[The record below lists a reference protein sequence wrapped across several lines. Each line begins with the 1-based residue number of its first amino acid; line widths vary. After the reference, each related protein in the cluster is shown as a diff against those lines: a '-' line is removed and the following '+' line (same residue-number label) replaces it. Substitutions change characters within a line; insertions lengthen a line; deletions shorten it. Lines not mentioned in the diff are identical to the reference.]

1 MKGTASTSGDPKAV
15 GTLGQSQTE
24 EDVVPSTWV
33 RGLSR
38 LGEIQLQPREDL
50 VVMEHREL

>member
-24 EDVVPSTWV
+24 GDVVPSTWM

-50 VVMEHREL
+50 AVMEHREL